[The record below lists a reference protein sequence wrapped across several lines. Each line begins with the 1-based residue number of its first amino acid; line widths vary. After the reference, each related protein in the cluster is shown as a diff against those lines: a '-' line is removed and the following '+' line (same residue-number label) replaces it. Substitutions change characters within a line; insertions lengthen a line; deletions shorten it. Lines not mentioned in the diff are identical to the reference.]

1 MCLIVASLT
10 ATPSA
15 TAQQAFPPPAQPPE
29 LRAMRTDTP
38 PAIDGRLDEP
48 VWTRAPLA
56 TAFVQAEPRQGD
68 AATEA
73 TDVRV
78 VFDER
83 YLYVGVVCHD
93 STGADQLRVRDLRRD
108 FDETTD
114 DFFGIAIDG
123 VQDGRS
129 AMVFRVNPRGALRD
143 QQTVDGGLADV
154 DFDAV
159 WIARTS
165 RDERGWTAELAIPWD
180 TLRYREGHGTWNV
193 NFQRMHRGRTKAPAG
208 RPGRG

>member
-1 MCLIVASLT
+1 
-10 ATPSA
+10 
-15 TAQQAFPPPAQPPE
+15 
-29 LRAMRTDTP
+29 MRTDTAP
-38 PAIDGRLDEP
+38 TIDGRLDEP

-56 TAFVQAEPRQGD
+56 SAFVQAEPKQGD
-68 AATEA
+68 PATEA

-78 VFDER
+78 LFDER

-93 STGADQLRVRDLRRD
+93 STGADELRVRDLRRD

-143 QQTVDGGLADV
+143 Q
-154 DFDAV
+154 
-159 WIARTS
+159 
-165 RDERGWTAELAIPWD
+165 
-180 TLRYREGHGTWNV
+180 
-193 NFQRMHRGRTKAPAG
+193 
-208 RPGRG
+208 